1 MVANKLSCKYL
12 WQLLTKKKKLDFH
25 FQYIEYIYYPLIGL
39 FILSV
44 LLQLGFYLKIYG
56 SFINFKRAPQ
66 LKKFPISVI
75 ICARNEAENLTKNLP
90 SILEQKHENFEV
102 IVINDCS
109 SDETEEV
116 LRGFIKKYKNLKTTN
131 VIPDLKFSHGKKL
144 AVTLGIKAASNE
156 WLVFTDADCYAES
169 EHWLERIQEN
179 YSDEKEI
186 ILGYGGYKVYPGL
199 LNKYIRYD
207 TITIALQYFG
217 FALAGIP
224 YMGVGRNLSYRK
236 SLFFKNKGFAKH
248 YEIQSGDDDLFVN
261 ETARKNNVA
270 VEFHPESHTRS
281 EPKHK
286 WVNWFDQKKRHF
298 TTAERY
304 KPKHFFLLGI
314 EPLSRFL
321 FYLTSVFLLSLDL
334 YRNYILILIGIRF
347 LALFIFTKL
356 AAKRLKEPLGLVYIL
371 IFDVISLFINFI
383 IYLSTRFRSKKVRWK

>member
-1 MVANKLSCKYL
+1 M
-12 WQLLTKKKKLDFH
+12 DFH
-25 FQYIEYIYYPLIGL
+25 FQYIEYIYYPLVGL
-39 FILSV
+39 FTLAA

-56 SFINFKRAPQ
+56 ALIKYKRAPQ

-75 ICARNEAENLTKNLP
+75 ICARNEAENLSKNLP

-109 SDETEEV
+109 TDETEEV
-116 LRGFIKKYKNLKTTN
+116 LGGFLKKYKNLKITN

-144 AVTLGIKAASNE
+144 AITLGIKAASNE

-169 EHWLERIQEN
+169 ENWLERIQEN
-179 YSDEKEI
+179 YTDEKDI

-207 TITIALQYFG
+207 TIMIALQYFG

-248 YEIQSGDDDLFVN
+248 YELLSGDDDLFVN
-261 ETARKNNVA
+261 ETATKNNVA
-270 VEFHPESHTRS
+270 VEFHPESRTLS

-286 WVNWFDQKKRHF
+286 WKNWFNQKKRHF

-304 KPKHFFLLGI
+304 KSKHFFLLGV

-321 FYLTSVFLLSLDL
+321 FYLTTVFLLSLNI
-334 YRNYILILIGIRF
+334 YRIYVLILIGIRF
-347 LALFIFTKL
+347 LAMLIFTKL
-356 AAKRLKEPLGLVYIL
+356 AVKRLKEQQGWGYLL

-383 IYLSTRFRSKKVRWK
+383 IYLSIRFRSKKVRWK